1 MKLEDSS
8 GIILADRQ
16 RNSNIDSTRIFACIA
31 VVGLH
36 TFPREHSVGTLLA
49 YYLCGFAIPFFF
61 MSSGYFLLNRGK
73 ISWNYPLKKAFSIIR
88 LVVLWNLVFDILK
101 SVFKVYSTGKLNI
114 EWLDIPQDII
124 KSFLQ
129 KGEMGHFWY
138 LGALIIIYM
147 LLPWISQKSLE
158 QKKLLLFSMGIVCFT
173 VQTVSLVMTYPL

>member
-1 MKLEDSS
+1 MEDSS

-158 QKKLLLFSMGIVCFT
+158 QKNFYCFRWE
-173 VQTVSLVMTYPL
+173 